1 MAIFGTQIET
11 IKRQLSGLEPSQRV
25 ALGLC
30 VVVISGAIFMLTQW
44 SLQREMVPLY
54 AEKLTDEQLES
65 AARQLQMMR
74 EDYEL
79 RDDDIYV
86 RPVDQRRLIMALNAR
101 NSGPRDL
108 SITFETLLKDNDN
121 FASTQTT
128 QYNQNIALS
137 NELALMIQ
145 SWPKITEARVQIA
158 PETRRRLNK
167 ATMPTAIV
175 QVRMAQGTQMGKG
188 IVESLARLVSGAVPG
203 LQPQNV
209 SVVDLVAGR
218 SYVVDDQE
226 DRFSSTLYDLQRR
239 REAELK
245 SKIED
250 LLSYVPGLIAQVR
263 LKLDDQNVSRVDTE
277 LDEPAVRREV
287 KEETSQ
293 TNQSSAQE
301 PGVSANTGVALA
313 GAGSGQSSSNEK
325 TETEYMQERG
335 GSVTQTQKKPGTVL
349 KAAASIGVPRSYFVA
364 AVKALAGDSDTEPT
378 VEQVDAYIDEQIP
391 EIEKQVKPLLDA
403 NAEVESTVVVSVYAD
418 RAVEYIQQGPLE
430 GSEKATS
437 VVDFVSAHGKQLG
450 LLAMV
455 AVAMGMMMLMVRK
468 GGAATVAPGLDEQEA
483 VPSGPLGEFYVD
495 EGAVGK
501 AGSPDA
507 FLIAQETDENSIRL
521 RQISQQV
528 TDLIEDDPEGAA
540 QLVRRWIE
548 REL

>member
-145 SWPKITEARVQIA
+145 SWPKISDARVMIA

-167 ATMPTAIV
+167 ATMPTATV
-175 QVRMAQGTQMGKG
+175 QVRLAQGTQMDKG

-313 GAGSGQSSSNEK
+313 GAGSGQSSTDEK

-335 GSVTQTQKKPGTVL
+335 GSVTQTQKRPGAVL
-349 KAAASIGVPRSYFVA
+349 KVAASIGVPRSYFVA

-378 VEQVDAYIDEQIP
+378 VEQIDAYIDEQIP
-391 EIEKQVKPLLDA
+391 EIEKRVKPLLDA

-437 VVDFVSAHGKQLG
+437 VVGFVSAHGKQLG

-455 AVAMGMMMLMVRK
+455 AVAMGIMMLMVRK